1 MKFLSVKECGG
12 FTAIGQGLC
21 FETGR
26 PQDLGDEFARRCMS
40 IQDEMGETWL
50 LARSRALSEERM
62 KHEGYE
68 RKKQKQMYQQASD
81 VKHDVT

>member
-1 MKFLSVKECGG
+1 MIPHL
-12 FTAIGQGLC
+12 
-21 FETGR
+21 TGR
-26 PQDLGDEFARRCMS
+26 RYETIHLLSLS